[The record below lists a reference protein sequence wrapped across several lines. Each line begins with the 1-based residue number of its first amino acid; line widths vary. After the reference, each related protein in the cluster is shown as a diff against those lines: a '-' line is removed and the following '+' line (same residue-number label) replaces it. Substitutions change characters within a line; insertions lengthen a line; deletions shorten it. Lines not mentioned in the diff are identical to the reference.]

1 MKQHIDNLIQEV
13 STTLNIDAEIV
24 SLLLRK
30 YGWKTDRL
38 MENYLLDSIKCLNDN
53 HLNQI
58 NQKDDSKYST
68 NKDLMVEC
76 PICVNDVKISTTFSL
91 DCQHRFC
98 TECWTDYISSEIN
111 NKSFN
116 SIFITCPG
124 HKCQTPLKNSII
136 KRFASDTKQWLK
148 FENYIV
154 QSFITNNEKT
164 YRFCPSPGCNFIIYC
179 NDQTPKSLISDDQ
192 KSNNPNI
199 NKTGSRSSSPIK
211 QKKTF
216 KSKYKQ
222 QQQKAKEEKASIEA
236 SNTDKSSNKNTN
248 QTKAYQ
254 PLDEG
259 LDEFQFFGQKSNA
272 TKNKPKTLTKVSNF
286 KDKLLKEQQKEQR
299 EKEQREE
306 QQKKDKKKNS
316 KKTKKL
322 SGWKTT
328 NGHSLINRR
337 STTDNFYGSSCIY
350 VQCKCGYDLC
360 FSCLEEYHA
369 PATCKQVEE
378 WNFKCLKESDNA
390 QWIVTNTKKC
400 PKCFTR
406 IERNHGCNH
415 MVCTKCQYEFCWVC
429 MGSWKEHGIGTG
441 GYYRCNKYRAKSELG
456 NKQKLS
462 EKEDEELDKFVHY
475 YNRFHNHA
483 QSRQFLIESSHKVLR
498 KIKNH
503 INTNNNNQ
511 KDAKSW
517 IDVEFLQNAHDEIFF
532 CRQILKYTYVYA
544 YYLKTGTEND
554 NSYLNLFEFL
564 QQDLEKNCEILHEL
578 CEQNWKDINATHII
592 NYTNITHRFVKQ
604 LLHGI
609 AKGLTR

>member
-1 MKQHIDNLIQEV
+1 MKQHIGNLIEEI
-13 STTLNIDAEIV
+13 SSTLNIDGEIV
-24 SLLLRK
+24 SLLLRN
-30 YGWKTDRL
+30 YQWKTDRL
-38 MENYLLDSIKCLNDN
+38 MENYLLNSLKCLNENNLTKINKKNDN
-53 HLNQI
+53 
-58 NQKDDSKYST
+58 KYSS
-68 NKDLMVEC
+68 NNNLMIEC
-76 PICVNDVKISTTFSL
+76 SICVSDVKISNTFSL
-91 DCQHRFC
+91 DCNHRFC
-98 TECWTDYISSEIN
+98 NQCWTDYISSTIN

-116 SIFITCPG
+116 SIFIKCPG

-136 KRFASDTKQWLK
+136 KQFIDTKQWNK

-154 QSFITNNEKT
+154 QSFITNNENK

-179 NDQTPKSLISDDQ
+179 NDTTPKSLINDN
-192 KSNNPNI
+192 KNNNNN
-199 NKTGSRSSSPIK
+199 NKKK
-211 QKKTF
+211 QNKKYY

-222 QQQKAKEEKASIEA
+222 QQQQQKVIIKEENNNNNNNNNNKKKYSQDPEFDGFTFMGQKENSTKKKPKQLSTIIDFKKGLL
-236 SNTDKSSNKNTN
+236 DKSIKTPSIKMDIIS
-248 QTKAYQ
+248 
-254 PLDEG
+254 DELNNCVG
-259 LDEFQFFGQKSNA
+259 VGGGCGGIF
-272 TKNKPKTLTKVSNF
+272 
-286 KDKLLKEQQKEQR
+286 
-299 EKEQREE
+299 
-306 QQKKDKKKNS
+306 
-316 KKTKKL
+316 
-322 SGWKTT
+322 
-328 NGHSLINRR
+328 
-337 STTDNFYGSSCIY
+337 

-369 PATCKQVEE
+369 PATCQQVEE

-441 GYYRCNKYRAKSELG
+441 GYYRCNKYKPKSTLG

-483 QSRQFLIESSHKVLR
+483 QSRQFLIESSHKILR

-503 INTNNNNQ
+503 INNNNN
-511 KDAKSW
+511 KKNNAW

-544 YYLKTGTEND
+544 YYLKSGAEKD
-554 NSYLNLFEFL
+554 LFEFL

-578 CEQNWKDINATHII
+578 CEQNWKNINSTHII

-609 AKGLTR
+609 EKGLTQ